1 MYMWYVYILKCS
13 DKTLYAGVTNDLNRR
28 LNEHNNSILGSKYTR
43 ARRPVTIVYQKKYK
57 TRSLAQIEEYRIKQ
71 LPKKDKIK
79 IINKY

>member
-1 MYMWYVYILKCS
+1 MWYVYILKCS